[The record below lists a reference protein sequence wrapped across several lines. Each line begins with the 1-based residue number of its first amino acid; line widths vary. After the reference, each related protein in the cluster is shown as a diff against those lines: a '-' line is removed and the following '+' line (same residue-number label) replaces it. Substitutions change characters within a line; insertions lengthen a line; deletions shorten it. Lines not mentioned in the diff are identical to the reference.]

1 MRDDLFTVVH
11 EQFFTDT
18 TDYADY
24 ILPATTF
31 LEHTD
36 VQGAYGHYF
45 VQLSKQ
51 AIEPPGEAR
60 LECVA
65 LRPACAAHG
74 IHRSLLPRYA
84 GRDDP
89 AGARD
94 RRRRPL
100 EEREHGAHYIR
111 RSGARRAHSARVLFR
126 SREASVS
133 AVHFRLGA
141 NAFRQNRIFLGDSG
155 RSGRSTGFRLLFRRS
170 NRAGAKRRKSIRW
183 NCWGAKTTTT

>member
-1 MRDDLFTVVH
+1 MMRDDLFTVVH

-60 LECVA
+60 SNVWLFGQLAQRMGFTEPCFRDTPEDMIRQALAIGADGHSTNAGMEHITFEDLEARRPHPARVSFRSGNAAVSA
-65 LRPACAAHG
+65 LHFRPAPHA
-74 IHRSLLPRYA
+74 I
-84 GRDDP
+84 
-89 AGARD
+89 
-94 RRRRPL
+94 
-100 EEREHGAHYIR
+100 
-111 RSGARRAHSARVLFR
+111 
-126 SREASVS
+126 
-133 AVHFRLGA
+133 
-141 NAFRQNRIFLGDSG
+141 RQNRILLGDAWRCGS
-155 RSGRSTGFRLLFRRS
+155 
-170 NRAGAKRRKSIRW
+170 
-183 NCWGAKTTTT
+183 